1 METDPLNEVRNIR
14 RMISAECNDDLKK
27 VFEYY
32 LQHQDESKRSGKY
45 RFVNTPLESVR
56 AADATEQSDARETSS
71 SSGLKSKST
80 PRSP

>member
-14 RMISAECNDDLKK
+14 RTISRECNDDPKK

-32 LQHQDESKRSGKY
+32 LKHQETSKRSGKY

-56 AADATEQSDARETSS
+56 AAQATEQNGEPERE
-71 SSGLKSKST
+71 
-80 PRSP
+80 